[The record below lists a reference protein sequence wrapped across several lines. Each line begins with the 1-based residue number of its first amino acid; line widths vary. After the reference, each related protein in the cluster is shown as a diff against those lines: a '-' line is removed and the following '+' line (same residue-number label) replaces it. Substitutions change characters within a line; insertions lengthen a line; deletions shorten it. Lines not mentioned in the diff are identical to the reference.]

1 MNVYVESNFVLE
13 QALEQEQ
20 CESCKELIGI
30 ASSGS
35 IRLVVPAFSLAEPH
49 IALMRRGN
57 ERSRLSAEL
66 QKHLSE
72 LGRSKTYR
80 EVSGNFSE
88 LAALLIASA
97 ERERAG
103 LQSATDGMLKA
114 AEIIPLDSDVFHQ
127 AGGIQVAFDMSVQ
140 DSIVLASIVSHLAA
154 TKPVESCFLNR
165 NTKDFDDPNVRE
177 MLDEF
182 GCKFFG
188 RFDDGLHYIQARL
201 RKEG

>member
-30 ASSGS
+30 ASAGS

-114 AEIIPLDSDVFHQ
+114 AEIIPLNSDVFHQ

-140 DSIVLASIVSHLAA
+140 DSIVLASVVSHLAA
-154 TKPVESCFLNR
+154 TKPAESCFLNR

-188 RFDDGLHYIQARL
+188 RFDDGLHYIEARL
-201 RKEG
+201 RQKG